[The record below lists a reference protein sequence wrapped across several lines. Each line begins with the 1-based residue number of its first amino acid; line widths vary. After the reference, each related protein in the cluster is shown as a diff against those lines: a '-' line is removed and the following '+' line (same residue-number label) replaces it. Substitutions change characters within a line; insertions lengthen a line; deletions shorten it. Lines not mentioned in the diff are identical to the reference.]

1 MTENRSEICFVFLFF
16 LILQTTNIKN
26 NMKQSFFT
34 VFAIVWI
41 FFITSAFVTS
51 QVDYLNLQVTD
62 INPTNPDIPHKGL
75 VEIPSISLDNHTL
88 YFDTPCDGCT
98 LNIVDSNNVVVYTIV
113 IPTGTTSL
121 VLPATLFGEY
131 ELQIICGNYLFYGKI
146 DLP

>member
-1 MTENRSEICFVFLFF
+1 
-16 LILQTTNIKN
+16 
-26 NMKQSFFT
+26 MKQSIFT
-34 VFAIVWI
+34 VFAIVCM
-41 FFITSAFVTS
+41 FFIASAFVTD

-62 INPTNPDIPHKGL
+62 INPTNPDVPHKGL
-75 VEIPSISLDNHTL
+75 VEIPSTL

>member
-1 MTENRSEICFVFLFF
+1 MKAKLFLTIVATCLTFAHSKV
-16 LILQTTNIKN
+16 LAQTNTPVDLQASIIDPTLDPPGHPK
-26 NMKQSFFT
+26 SPVT
-34 VFAIVWI
+34 V
-41 FFITSAFVTS
+41 
-51 QVDYLNLQVTD
+51 
-62 INPTNPDIPHKGL
+62 PTL
-75 VEIPSISLDNHTL
+75 SLDDHDL

-131 ELQIICGNYLFYGKI
+131 ELQIICGNYRFYGKI

>member
-1 MTENRSEICFVFLFF
+1 
-16 LILQTTNIKN
+16 
-26 NMKQSFFT
+26 MKQSIFT
-34 VFAIVWI
+34 VFAIVCM
-41 FFITSAFVTS
+41 FFIASAFVTD

-62 INPTNPDIPHKGL
+62 INPTNPDVPHKGL

-98 LNIVDSNNVVVYTIV
+98 LNIVGSNNVLVYTLV

-121 VLPATLFGEY
+121 VLPATLSGEY
-131 ELQIICGNYLFYGKI
+131 ELQIISGNYIFYGTI